1 MGHVVNGK
9 VVLAKVKYKQFNA
22 VDQQSQNTLAVF
34 RREVNGQ
41 RRFTDTAKRKDMTK
55 PLPITRDLYD
65 AVMVTCS
72 APASLI
78 PVRGEGSRL
87 WDQEGKEYIDLAGGI
102 AVTCLGHA
110 HPRLTQALTEQAARL
125 WHVSNIM
132 ANEPALRLAKKLCDA
147 TFAEKVF
154 FANSGAEANEAALK
168 LARKYAA
175 DHFGPDKREIIA
187 FRRSF
192 HGRTLFT
199 VTVGGQPSYT
209 KGFEPLPGAITHV
222 PYNDLAVLTEVISHK
237 TCAVI
242 MEPLQGEGGVR
253 CPSPAFVQGVRE
265 LCDRHQ
271 ALLIF
276 DEIQSGFGRTGYLYG
291 YMGLGVTPDI
301 LTSAKGLGGGFPI
314 AAMLTTTTIAKSL
327 SVGTHGTTYGGNP
340 LGCAVAEAVLDIVNN
355 DELLTGVHKKH
366 ALLMTRLQ
374 AINAK
379 YDTFAE
385 IRGQGLLLGCQLN
398 GAWQGR
404 AKDFVATA
412 MAYGVLVLVAGPDV
426 VRMAPS
432 LIIPDDLIEEGL
444 HRFEQAIA
452 QLAG

>member
-1 MGHVVNGK
+1 
-9 VVLAKVKYKQFNA
+9 
-22 VDQQSQNTLAVF
+22 
-34 RREVNGQ
+34 
-41 RRFTDTAKRKDMTK
+41 MTE
-55 PLPITRDLYD
+55 PLPITRSVYD
-65 AVMVTCS
+65 AVMVPCY
-72 APASLI
+72 APAPPV

-110 HPRLTQALTEQAARL
+110 HPRLNQALTEQAMRL
-125 WHVSNIM
+125 WHISNVM
-132 ANEPALRLAKKLCDA
+132 TNEPALRLAKKLCDA

-154 FANSGAEANEAALK
+154 FANSGAEVNEAALK

-187 FRRSF
+187 FDRAF

-209 KGFEPLPGAITHV
+209 KGFEPLPGGITHV
-222 PYNDLAVLTEVISHK
+222 PYDDLAALAETISDK

-291 YMGLGVTPDI
+291 YMGVGVIPDI

-314 AAMLTTTTIAKSL
+314 AAMLTTTGIANSL
-327 SVGTHGTTYGGNP
+327 GIGTHGTTYGGNP
-340 LGCAVAEAVLDIVNN
+340 LGCAVAEAALDIINN
-355 DELLTGVHKKH
+355 TDLLAGVHKKH
-366 ALLMTRLQ
+366 ALFMSRLE

-379 YDTFAE
+379 YNTFAE

-398 GAWQGR
+398 HKWQGR
-404 AKDFVATA
+404 AKDFVA
-412 MAYGVLVLVAGPDV
+412 MGLSHRVLVLVAGPDV

-432 LIIPDDLIEEGL
+432 LIIPDDVIEEGL
-444 HRFEQAIA
+444 QRFEQGIA
-452 QLAG
+452 QLVE